1 MPRRSLPR
9 RLGHGEEATLVEH
22 LGELRTRLLI
32 SLGAIAVF
40 FPFTFAFHER
50 LVEWLTGPLPDDKQ
64 LVTFG
69 VTEPFTTSIK
79 VAAFAALALALPVV
93 LYQLWS
99 FLAPALEENTQK
111 VVSIFA
117 IGATVLFAAGVAFAY
132 FVVLPKAIGFL
143 TEFDSELYNIQIRAS
158 YYFSFVTLALFVMGL
173 VFELPVFILALVRL
187 RILTVD
193 QLRKNRRHGLVH
205 RDPRGGRDADG
216 RRGLA
221 LLRGDPDHRAL
232 RGLDLDR
239 RLHGAPLGA
248 GRADRDALTVAQAA
262 DPLARISD
270 ARRPL
275 KAAASRPLS
284 QRVDD
289 RLRWAALRNPNLC
302 SLPSGAFARL
312 IGGCRR

>member
-40 FPFTFAFHER
+40 FPFTFAFHEQ
-50 LVEWLTGPLPDDKQ
+50 LVDWLTGPLPDDKK

-111 VVSIFA
+111 VVSVFA
-117 IGATVLFAAGVAFAY
+117 IAATVLFAVGVAFAY

-173 VFELPVFILALVRL
+173 VFELPIFILALVRL
-187 RILTVD
+187 RVLSSAK
-193 QLRKNRRHGLVH
+193 LRRNRRIGYVLMLVI
-205 RDPRGGRDADG
+205 AI
-216 RRGLA
+216 L
-221 LLRGDPDHRAL
+221 
-232 RGLDLDR
+232 
-239 RLHGAPLGA
+239 
-248 GRADRDALTVAQAA
+248 
-262 DPLARISD
+262 
-270 ARRPL
+270 
-275 KAAASRPLS
+275 
-284 QRVDD
+284 
-289 RLRWAALRNPNLC
+289 
-302 SLPSGAFARL
+302 LPSVDPVSLAFEAVPL
-312 IGGCRR
+312 IALFEASIWLAVVMERRWERGWDESLEPS

>member
-40 FPFTFAFHER
+40 FPFTFAFHEQ
-50 LVEWLTGPLPDDKQ
+50 LVDWLTGPLPDDKK

-193 QLRKNRRHGLVH
+193 QLRKNRRMAWFIGILVAVAM
-205 RDPRGGRDADG
+205 PTVDAISLFFEVIPIIVLFEASIWVAAYME
-216 RRGLA
+216 RRWE
-221 LLRGDPDHRAL
+221 RAEL
-232 RGLDLDR
+232 VAKR
-239 RLHGAPLGA
+239 R
-248 GRADRDALTVAQAA
+248 
-262 DPLARISD
+262 
-270 ARRPL
+270 
-275 KAAASRPLS
+275 
-284 QRVDD
+284 
-289 RLRWAALRNPNLC
+289 AALRRPYEIRT
-302 SLPSGAFARL
+302 SARYRPARL
-312 IGGCRR
+312 LV

>member
-50 LVEWLTGPLPDDKQ
+50 LVDWLTGPLPDDKK

-69 VTEPFTTSIK
+69 VTEPFTTSVK

-117 IGATVLFAAGVAFAY
+117 IGATVLFALGVAFAY

-193 QLRKNRRHGLVH
+193 QLRKNRRMAWFIGILVAVAM
-205 RDPRGGRDADG
+205 PTVDAISLFFEVIPIIVLYEG
-216 RRGLA
+216 SIWVAAYMERRWE
-221 LLRGDPDHRAL
+221 RAEL
-232 RGLDLDR
+232 IAETPSSLE
-239 RLHGAPLGA
+239 
-248 GRADRDALTVAQAA
+248 
-262 DPLARISD
+262 
-270 ARRPL
+270 
-275 KAAASRPLS
+275 
-284 QRVDD
+284 
-289 RLRWAALRNPNLC
+289 AALRNPNLC

>member
-1 MPRRSLPR
+1 MPRRALPR

-32 SLGAIAVF
+32 SLGSIAVF

-50 LVEWLTGPLPDDKQ
+50 LVEWLTRPLPDDKH

-69 VTEPFTTSIK
+69 VTEPFTTSVK

-99 FLAPALEENTQK
+99 FLAPALEENTQR
-111 VVSIFA
+111 VVSVFA

-143 TEFDSELYNIQIRAS
+143 TGFDSELYDIQVRAS

-193 QLRKNRRHGLVH
+193 QLRKNRRMAWFIGILVAVAM
-205 RDPRGGRDADG
+205 PTVDAVSLFFEVIPIILLFEASIWIAAYME
-216 RRGLA
+216 RRWE
-221 LLRGDPDHRAL
+221 RAEL
-232 RGLDLDR
+232 I
-239 RLHGAPLGA
+239 
-248 GRADRDALTVAQAA
+248 AD
-262 DPLARISD
+262 
-270 ARRPL
+270 
-275 KAAASRPLS
+275 ASS
-284 QRVDD
+284 T
-289 RLRWAALRNPNLC
+289 
-302 SLPSGAFARL
+302 PS
-312 IGGCRR
+312 